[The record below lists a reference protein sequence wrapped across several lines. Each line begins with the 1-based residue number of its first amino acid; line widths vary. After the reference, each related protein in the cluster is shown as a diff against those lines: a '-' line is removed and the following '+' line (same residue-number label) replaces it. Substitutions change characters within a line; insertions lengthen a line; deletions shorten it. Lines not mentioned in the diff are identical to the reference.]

1 MVKAGILFRRSGSF
15 LGNFN
20 SRHMICWRVS
30 DLLRHPCGRDCQ
42 PYGRCLPRCS
52 GKVLGA
58 GFTVGP
64 KQGREVASGSRVTG
78 PAGDMRERGV
88 RGNVRGVASEDEK
101 GH

>member
-1 MVKAGILFRRSGSF
+1 M
-15 LGNFN
+15 
-20 SRHMICWRVS
+20 
-30 DLLRHPCGRDCQ
+30 
-42 PYGRCLPRCS
+42 
-52 GKVLGA
+52 
-58 GFTVGP
+58 GP